1 MSDVLYESKVKNA
14 LYQSK
19 YNRIIQFAPIRTGS
33 TVLWQMLDYL
43 FEDRTYNKNKWKNP
57 NYVVKAHKLHKKY
70 VKEGNVYLITIRNPL
85 EAIASTIRVRFFEQP
100 LSETFEMITL
110 LMIDMFEQ
118 VYKIQNDP
126 NVYVFR
132 YENFHN
138 NYEIFLDKI
147 EEIFEIKIK
156 DEHKAEM
163 LKKFSREGNL
173 KISQEFDSFQEL
185 DINSL
190 VHGDHVAEKE
200 YSWREI
206 IPDENMQQYLITQ
219 LKPILD
225 KFNYSVPD

>member
-1 MSDVLYESKVKNA
+1 MAEILYESKVKNA
-14 LYQSK
+14 LYFSK

-43 FEDRTYNKNKWKNP
+43 FEDRTYTKNKWKHP

-70 VKEGNVYLITIRNPL
+70 VKEGNVYFITIRNPL

-100 LSETFEMITL
+100 LSETFEMITQ
-110 LMIDMFEQ
+110 LMIGMFEQ
-118 VYKIQNDP
+118 VYKIRNDP
-126 NVYVFR
+126 NVFVFR

-138 NYEIFLDKI
+138 NYGVFLDKI
-147 EEIFEIKIK
+147 EEIFEIKIN

-173 KISQEFDSFQEL
+173 KISKEFDSFQEL
-185 DINSL
+185 DPHTL

-206 IPDENMQQYLITQ
+206 IQDENRQQYLITQ
-219 LKPILD
+219 LKPIME
-225 KFNYSVPD
+225 KFSYSVPD